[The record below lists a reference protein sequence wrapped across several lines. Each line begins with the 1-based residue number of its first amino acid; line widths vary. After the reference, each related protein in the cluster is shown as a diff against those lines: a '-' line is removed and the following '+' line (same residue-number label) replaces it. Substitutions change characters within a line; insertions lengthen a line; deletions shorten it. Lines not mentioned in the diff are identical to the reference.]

1 MAADLKA
8 KLNLDTSGFDDGIK
22 NAKSKTDEF
31 KRTAEDTSKSTDK
44 LSDSESKLAAKSAK
58 VAMSHEKSKKAIK
71 DFNSNVIGLTGN
83 IGSLMGAMNTGS
95 ITGMVTAL
103 MGLQSSVSGITGGI
117 SGLGAALKSTLLSPV
132 GLAVGAIG
140 GLAAMFVGSAK
151 ASEEFEVSI
160 RQLSALTGASGEDL
174 EDLKQKV
181 LDLSDA
187 TGKAAPEIADA
198 FKLIGSQSPQLLKD
212 SDALADVTKAAI
224 TLSKASGMDVV
235 DSGKAVT
242 TVMNQMGVSADNA
255 GHIIDAMAKAAQAGS
270 GDIDYITTALE
281 KSGSMAASAGVSF
294 DEITAAIEMMASKES
309 SADVAGSQ
317 LKSTLLK
324 LSVSKNDAFN
334 PEKAGG
340 LKEALDNIANSGM
353 NTADKIA
360 LVGESNVVTLNN
372 LIKSRNELGNMDK
385 QLKDSAGTAEDMAMK
400 QAGLSGAIAKVSN
413 TWNNFMIRLGESDVV
428 QDAIGMIIDMCNNI
442 SDWIKENDWL
452 VDAIGILFQ
461 ICVTLIKIAFTP
473 LKLIVELL
481 AEKFKFLKTCAQ
493 ILSNDGL
500 SPLEKTLAIV
510 QAGFRS
516 VINIFRSMIQYFR
529 NLAPIEFLGDMMDW
543 VAKKFESAVKYCK
556 GLWVKF
562 LNWLGVSSKKIDN
575 ASTYV
580 PPKKP
585 GKPKIA
591 KGNNPPYPDG
601 NGNGKGN
608 GNGNNHN
615 NRNTHNT
622 NKVKIEYE
630 KGSLQDLQN
639 QLSELQK
646 KQKMKVKFLDPAE
659 YQKQVKELEDKIKNK
674 EIELGIKPKIEKSTL
689 QELEDQLKKL
699 QDNQLTTKAIDAS
712 EYKKQL
718 KDLQDKIKHE
728 KIKIGVDLSVENTD
742 KKLQEAIKPKEKSSF
757 ETAISGIEAPDRSQ
771 EGQLNAIQQQMDA
784 NDQLLQKLKEIQEAY
799 KELGIDGAEGYAQ
812 VAEKIQDVNDKQ
824 NQLADDAKVL
834 KKAEK
839 NTKKLSTGFQRAG
852 DAVGQLGSAFGSLGS
867 GFKSPELNIAATI
880 AQGIASVVQGYGQAT
895 AEASSMGPWAWIA
908 FSVAAMA
915 QVAAMIGQ
923 IHSLTADTEG
933 YATGGIVS
941 GNTTVGDNVL
951 ARLNSGE
958 MILNT
963 RQQANLFRM
972 LDTPGSPVSNEI
984 TSNVSFKIKGSDL
997 IGVLNNYS
1005 KKRSRI

>member
-31 KRTAEDTSKSTDK
+31 KKTAEDTSKSTDK
-44 LSDSESKLAAKSAK
+44 LSDSESKLAKDSAK

-71 DFNSNVIGLTGN
+71 DFNSNIIGLTGN

-117 SGLGAALKSTLLSPV
+117 SGLGAALKATLLSPV
-132 GLAVGAIG
+132 GIAVGAIG

-181 LDLSDA
+181 LELSDE
-187 TGKAAPEIADA
+187 TGKSAPEIADA

-281 KSGSMAASAGVSF
+281 KSGSMAASVGVSF

-324 LSVSKNDAFN
+324 LSVSKKDAFN

-340 LKEALDNIANSGM
+340 LKEALDNIAKSGM

-372 LIKSRNELGNMDK
+372 LIKSRNELSNMDK
-385 QLKDSAGTAEDMAMK
+385 QLKDSAGTAEDMALK

-428 QDAIGMIIDMCNNI
+428 QEAIGMVIDMCNNI
-442 SDWIKENDWL
+442 STWIKENDWL

-461 ICVTLIKIAFTP
+461 ICVSLIKIAFIP
-473 LKLIVELL
+473 LRNLL
-481 AEKFKFLKTCAQ
+481 SYLGGMFTWVKTTIQ

-500 SPLEKTLAIV
+500 SPLEKILAIV
-510 QAGFRS
+510 QARIRVTINVWRS
-516 VINIFRSMIQYFR
+516 LIQYIK
-529 NLAPIEFLGDMMDW
+529 NIAPIEFLGDMMDW
-543 VAKKFESAVKYCK
+543 VSKKFESAVKYCK

-562 LNWLGVSSKKIDN
+562 LNWLGVSSKKIDK

-580 PPKKP
+580 PEKKP
-585 GKPKIA
+585 QKPKIA
-591 KGNNPPYPDG
+591 KGNNPPATDS
-601 NGNGKGN
+601 NNN
-608 GNGNNHN
+608 NNNNHN
-615 NRNTHNT
+615 TNKDKNK

-742 KKLQEAIKPKEKSSF
+742 TKLQEAIKPKEKSSF

-951 ARLNSGE
+951 ARLNANE
-958 MILNT
+958 MVLSTN
-963 RQQANLFRM
+963 QQANLFR
-972 LDTPGSPVSNEI
+972 LLNGELSSLGENGSTTPGS
-984 TSNVSFKIKGSDL
+984 VSFKIKGSDL
-997 IGVLNNYS
+997 VGVLNNYS
-1005 KKRSRI
+1005 KKMKRI

>member
-1 MAADLKA
+1 
-8 KLNLDTSGFDDGIK
+8 
-22 NAKSKTDEF
+22 
-31 KRTAEDTSKSTDK
+31 
-44 LSDSESKLAAKSAK
+44 
-58 VAMSHEKSKKAIK
+58 
-71 DFNSNVIGLTGN
+71 
-83 IGSLMGAMNTGS
+83 
-95 ITGMVTAL
+95 
-103 MGLQSSVSGITGGI
+103 
-117 SGLGAALKSTLLSPV
+117 
-132 GLAVGAIG
+132 
-140 GLAAMFVGSAK
+140 
-151 ASEEFEVSI
+151 
-160 RQLSALTGASGEDL
+160 
-174 EDLKQKV
+174 
-181 LDLSDA
+181 
-187 TGKAAPEIADA
+187 
-198 FKLIGSQSPQLLKD
+198 
-212 SDALADVTKAAI
+212 
-224 TLSKASGMDVV
+224 
-235 DSGKAVT
+235 
-242 TVMNQMGVSADNA
+242 
-255 GHIIDAMAKAAQAGS
+255 
-270 GDIDYITTALE
+270 
-281 KSGSMAASAGVSF
+281 
-294 DEITAAIEMMASKES
+294 
-309 SADVAGSQ
+309 
-317 LKSTLLK
+317 
-324 LSVSKNDAFN
+324 
-334 PEKAGG
+334 
-340 LKEALDNIANSGM
+340 
-353 NTADKIA
+353 
-360 LVGESNVVTLNN
+360 
-372 LIKSRNELGNMDK
+372 
-385 QLKDSAGTAEDMAMK
+385 
-400 QAGLSGAIAKVSN
+400 
-413 TWNNFMIRLGESDVV
+413 
-428 QDAIGMIIDMCNNI
+428 
-442 SDWIKENDWL
+442 
-452 VDAIGILFQ
+452 
-461 ICVTLIKIAFTP
+461 
-473 LKLIVELL
+473 
-481 AEKFKFLKTCAQ
+481 
-493 ILSNDGL
+493 
-500 SPLEKTLAIV
+500 
-510 QAGFRS
+510 
-516 VINIFRSMIQYFR
+516 
-529 NLAPIEFLGDMMDW
+529 MMDW

-562 LNWLGVSSKKIDN
+562 LNWLGVSSKKIDK

-580 PPKKP
+580 PEKKP
-585 GKPKIA
+585 QKPKIA
-591 KGNNPPYPDG
+591 KGNNPPDPDG
-601 NGNGKGN
+601 NNN
-608 GNGNNHN
+608 NNNNHN
-615 NRNTHNT
+615 TNKDKNK

-742 KKLQEAIKPKEKSSF
+742 TKLQEAIKPKEKSSF

-951 ARLNSGE
+951 ARLNANE
-958 MILNT
+958 MVLSTN
-963 RQQANLFRM
+963 QQANLFR
-972 LDTPGSPVSNEI
+972 LLNGELSSLGENGSTTPGS
-984 TSNVSFKIKGSDL
+984 VSFKIKGSDL
-997 IGVLNNYS
+997 VGVLNNYS
-1005 KKRSRI
+1005 RKMKRI

>member
-58 VAMSHEKSKKAIK
+58 VAMSHDKSKKAIK

-132 GLAVGAIG
+132 GIAVGAIG

-187 TGKAAPEIADA
+187 TGKSAPEIADT
-198 FKLIGSQSPQLLKD
+198 FKLIGSQAPQLLKD

-242 TVMNQMGVSADNA
+242 TVMNQMGVSADNT

-324 LSVSKNDAFN
+324 LSVSKNEAFN

-340 LKEALDNIANSGM
+340 LKEALDNIAKSGM

-360 LVGESNVVTLNN
+360 LVGESNVVTLNS
-372 LIKSRNELGNMDK
+372 LIQSRNALGDMDK
-385 QLKDSAGTAEDMAMK
+385 ELKDSAGTAEDMALK
-400 QAGLSGAIAKVSN
+400 QAGLSGAVSKVANS
-413 TWNNFMIRLGESDVV
+413 WNNFMIRLGETKAV
-428 QDAIGMIIDMCNNI
+428 QDAIGMVIDLCNRI
-442 SDWIKENDWL
+442 TEWIQNNDWL
-452 VDAIGILFQ
+452 LDALGELFQ
-461 ICVTLIKIAFTP
+461 YCVTIVQHALLPIKMII
-473 LKLIVELL
+473 KDIGEL
-481 AEKFKFLKTCAQ
+481 FKFGKTC
-493 ILSNDGL
+493 IEIFNNNGL
-500 SPLEKTLAIV
+500 SPLEKALAV
-510 QAGFRS
+510 TKGAFKA
-516 VINIFRSMIQYFR
+516 VINIIR
-529 NLAPIEFLGDMMDW
+529 NLFSYLKQSIPFDFMGNMLDW
-543 VAKKFESAVKYCK
+543 VSKKFESAVKYCK

-562 LNWLGVSSKKIDN
+562 LNWLGVSSKKIDRV
-575 ASTYV
+575 ATYT

-585 GKPKIA
+585 QKPKIA
-591 KGNNPPYPDG
+591 KGDNPPDPDG
-601 NGNGKGN
+601 NGN

-757 ETAISGIEAPDRSQ
+757 ETAISGIETPDRSN

-867 GFKSPELNIAATI
+867 GFKTPELNIAATI

-895 AEASSMGPWAWIA
+895 AEASSMGPWAWVA

-951 ARLNSGE
+951 ARLNANE
-958 MILNT
+958 MVLNT

-972 LDTPGSPVSNEI
+972 LDTPGSPVSNEMA
-984 TSNVSFKIKGSDL
+984 SNVSFKIKGSDL
-997 IGVLNNYS
+997 VGVLNNYS

>member
-31 KRTAEDTSKSTDK
+31 KKTAEDTSKSTDK

-58 VAMSHEKSKKAIK
+58 VAMSHDKSKKAIK

-132 GLAVGAIG
+132 GIAVGAIG

-181 LDLSDA
+181 LDLSDE

-281 KSGSMAASAGVSF
+281 KSGSMAASVGVSF
-294 DEITAAIEMMASKES
+294 DEITAAIEMMADKES

-324 LSVSKNDAFN
+324 LAVSKNDAFN
-334 PEKAGG
+334 PEKAGSF
-340 LKEALDNIANSGM
+340 KKALDNIANSGM
-353 NTADKIA
+353 TTAEKIA

-385 QLKDSAGTAEDMAMK
+385 ELKNSAGTAEDMALK
-400 QAGLSGAIAKVSN
+400 QMGLSGAVAKVANS
-413 TWNNFMIRLGESDVV
+413 WNNFMTRLGETKAV
-428 QDAIGMIIDMCNNI
+428 QDAIGMVIDLCNRI
-442 SDWIKENDWL
+442 TEWIQNNDWL
-452 VDAIGILFQ
+452 LDALGELFQ
-461 ICVTLIKIAFTP
+461 YCVTIVKRALLPIKMII
-473 LKLIVELL
+473 KDIGEL
-481 AEKFKFLKTCAQ
+481 FKFGKTCIA
-493 ILSNDGL
+493 IFNNNGL
-500 SPLEKTLAIV
+500 SPLEKALAITKG
-510 QAGFRS
+510 AFKA
-516 VINIFRSMIQYFR
+516 VINIIR
-529 NLAPIEFLGDMMDW
+529 NLFSYLKQSIPFEFMGNMLDW
-543 VAKKFESAVKYCK
+543 VSKKFESAVKYCK

-562 LNWLGVSSKKIDN
+562 LNWLGVSSKKIDRV
-575 ASTYV
+575 ATYTP
-580 PPKKP
+580 PPKP
-585 GKPKIA
+585 DKPK
-591 KGNNPPYPDG
+591 KDNNPPDPDPDPDG
-601 NGNGKGN
+601 NGN
-608 GNGNNHN
+608 GNGNNH
-615 NRNTHNT
+615 NTHNT

-742 KKLQEAIKPKEKSSF
+742 TKLQEAIKPKEKSSF
-757 ETAISGIEAPDRSQ
+757 ETAISGIEAPDRSR

-951 ARLNSGE
+951 TRLNSGE

-972 LDTPGSPVSNEI
+972 LDTPGSPVSNEM

-997 IGVLNNYS
+997 VGVLNNYS

>member
-31 KRTAEDTSKSTDK
+31 KKTAEDTSKSTDK

-58 VAMSHEKSKKAIK
+58 VAMSHDKSKKAIK

-132 GLAVGAIG
+132 GIAVGAIG

-187 TGKAAPEIADA
+187 TGKSAPEIADT
-198 FKLIGSQSPQLLKD
+198 FKLIGSQAPQLLKD

-281 KSGSMAASAGVSF
+281 KSGSMAASVGVSF
-294 DEITAAIEMMASKES
+294 DEITAAIEMMADKES

-324 LSVSKNDAFN
+324 LAVSKNDAFN
-334 PEKAGG
+334 PEKAGSF
-340 LKEALDNIANSGM
+340 KKALDNIANSGM
-353 NTADKIA
+353 TTAEKIA

-372 LIKSRNELGNMDK
+372 LIKSRNELGNMNK
-385 QLKDSAGTAEDMAMK
+385 ELKNSAGTAEDMALK
-400 QAGLSGAIAKVSN
+400 QMGLSGAVAKVANS
-413 TWNNFMIRLGESDVV
+413 WNNFMTRLGETKAV
-428 QDAIGMIIDMCNNI
+428 QDAIGMVIDLCNRI
-442 SDWIKENDWL
+442 TEWIQNNDWL
-452 VDAIGILFQ
+452 LDALGELFQ
-461 ICVTLIKIAFTP
+461 YCVTIVQHALLPIKMII
-473 LKLIVELL
+473 KDIGEL
-481 AEKFKFLKTCAQ
+481 FKFGKTC
-493 ILSNDGL
+493 IEIFNNNGL
-500 SPLEKTLAIV
+500 SPLEKALAITKG
-510 QAGFRS
+510 AFKA
-516 VINIFRSMIQYFR
+516 VINIIR
-529 NLAPIEFLGDMMDW
+529 NLFSYLKQSIPFDFMGNMLDW
-543 VAKKFESAVKYCK
+543 VSKKFESAVKYCK

-562 LNWLGVSSKKIDN
+562 LNWLGVSSKKIDK
-575 ASTYV
+575 AATYV
-580 PPKKP
+580 PPEKP
-585 GKPKIA
+585 DKPK
-591 KGNNPPYPDG
+591 KDNNPPDPDPDPDG
-601 NGNGKGN
+601 NGN
-608 GNGNNHN
+608 GNGNNH
-615 NRNTHNT
+615 NTHNT

-742 KKLQEAIKPKEKSSF
+742 TKLQEAIKPKEKSSF
-757 ETAISGIEAPDRSQ
+757 ETAISGIEAPDRSR

-951 ARLNSGE
+951 TRLNSGE

-972 LDTPGSPVSNEI
+972 LDTPGSPVSNEM

-997 IGVLNNYS
+997 VGVLNNYS

>member
-44 LSDSESKLAAKSAK
+44 LSESESKLATKSAK
-58 VAMSHEKSKKAIK
+58 VAMSHDKSKKAIK

-132 GLAVGAIG
+132 GIAVGAIG

-160 RQLSALTGASGEDL
+160 RQLSALTGATGEDL
-174 EDLKQKV
+174 EDLKEKV
-181 LDLSDA
+181 LELSDE
-187 TGKAAPEIADA
+187 TGKAAPEIADT
-198 FKLIGSQSPQLLKD
+198 FKLIGSQAPQLLKD

-270 GDIDYITTALE
+270 GDIDYITKALE
-281 KSGSMAASAGVSF
+281 KSGSMAASVGVSF
-294 DEITAAIEMMASKES
+294 DEITAAIEMMADKES

-324 LSVSKNDAFN
+324 LAVSKNDAFN

-340 LKEALDNIANSGM
+340 FKQALDNIANSGM
-353 NTADKIA
+353 TTAEKIA

-372 LIKSRNELGNMDK
+372 LIKSRNELGNMNK
-385 QLKDSAGTAEDMAMK
+385 ELKDSAGTAEDMALK
-400 QAGLSGAIAKVSN
+400 QMGLSGAVAKVANS
-413 TWNNFMIRLGESDVV
+413 WNNFMIRLGETKAV
-428 QDAIGMIIDMCNNI
+428 QDAIGMVIDLCNRI
-442 SDWIKENDWL
+442 TEWIQNNDWL
-452 VDAIGILFQ
+452 LDALGELFQ
-461 ICVTLIKIAFTP
+461 YCVTIVQHALLPIKMII
-473 LKLIVELL
+473 KDIGEL
-481 AEKFKFLKTCAQ
+481 FKFGKTCIA
-493 ILSNDGL
+493 IFNNDGL
-500 SPLEKTLAIV
+500 SPLEKALAV
-510 QAGFRS
+510 AQGAFKA
-516 VINIFRSMIQYFR
+516 VINIIR
-529 NLAPIEFLGDMMDW
+529 NLFSYLKQSIPFDFMGNMLDW
-543 VAKKFESAVKYCK
+543 VSKKFESAVKYCK
-556 GLWVKF
+556 GLWTKF
-562 LNWLGVSSKKIDN
+562 LNWLGVSTKKIDN
-575 ASTYV
+575 AATYV
-580 PPKKP
+580 PPAKP
-585 GKPKIA
+585 SKPKKD
-591 KGNNPPYPDG
+591 KGNNPPDPDG
-601 NGNGKGN
+601 N
-608 GNGNNHN
+608 NNN
-615 NRNTHNT
+615 NNNTHNTHNT

-646 KQKMKVKFLDPAE
+646 KQKMKVKFLDPVE

-757 ETAISGIEAPDRSQ
+757 ETAISGIEAPDRSN

-812 VAEKIQDVNDKQ
+812 VTEKIQDVNDKQ

-895 AEASSMGPWAWIA
+895 AEASSMGPWAWVA

-951 ARLNSGE
+951 ARLNANE
-958 MILNT
+958 MVLNT

-972 LDTPGSPVSNEI
+972 LDTPGSPVSNEMS
-984 TSNVSFKIKGSDL
+984 SNVSFKIKGSDL

>member
-31 KRTAEDTSKSTDK
+31 KKTAEETSKSTDK

-58 VAMSHEKSKKAIK
+58 VAMSHDKSKKAIK

-117 SGLGAALKSTLLSPV
+117 SGLGAALKATLLSPV

-281 KSGSMAASAGVSF
+281 KSGSMAASVGVSF

-591 KGNNPPYPDG
+591 KGDNPPDPDG
-601 NGNGKGN
+601 NGN

>member
-1 MAADLKA
+1 M
-8 KLNLDTSGFDDGIK
+8 
-22 NAKSKTDEF
+22 
-31 KRTAEDTSKSTDK
+31 
-44 LSDSESKLAAKSAK
+44 
-58 VAMSHEKSKKAIK
+58 
-71 DFNSNVIGLTGN
+71 
-83 IGSLMGAMNTGS
+83 
-95 ITGMVTAL
+95 
-103 MGLQSSVSGITGGI
+103 
-117 SGLGAALKSTLLSPV
+117 
-132 GLAVGAIG
+132 
-140 GLAAMFVGSAK
+140 
-151 ASEEFEVSI
+151 
-160 RQLSALTGASGEDL
+160 
-174 EDLKQKV
+174 
-181 LDLSDA
+181 
-187 TGKAAPEIADA
+187 
-198 FKLIGSQSPQLLKD
+198 
-212 SDALADVTKAAI
+212 
-224 TLSKASGMDVV
+224 
-235 DSGKAVT
+235 
-242 TVMNQMGVSADNA
+242 
-255 GHIIDAMAKAAQAGS
+255 
-270 GDIDYITTALE
+270 
-281 KSGSMAASAGVSF
+281 
-294 DEITAAIEMMASKES
+294 
-309 SADVAGSQ
+309 
-317 LKSTLLK
+317 
-324 LSVSKNDAFN
+324 
-334 PEKAGG
+334 
-340 LKEALDNIANSGM
+340 
-353 NTADKIA
+353 
-360 LVGESNVVTLNN
+360 
-372 LIKSRNELGNMDK
+372 GNM
-385 QLKDSAGTAEDMAMK
+385 L
-400 QAGLSGAIAKVSN
+400 
-413 TWNNFMIRLGESDVV
+413 
-428 QDAIGMIIDMCNNI
+428 
-442 SDWIKENDWL
+442 
-452 VDAIGILFQ
+452 
-461 ICVTLIKIAFTP
+461 
-473 LKLIVELL
+473 
-481 AEKFKFLKTCAQ
+481 
-493 ILSNDGL
+493 
-500 SPLEKTLAIV
+500 
-510 QAGFRS
+510 
-516 VINIFRSMIQYFR
+516 
-529 NLAPIEFLGDMMDW
+529 DW
-543 VAKKFESAVKYCK
+543 VSKKFESAVKYCK

-562 LNWLGVSSKKIDN
+562 LNWLGVSSKKIDRV
-575 ASTYV
+575 ATYTP
-580 PPKKP
+580 PPKP
-585 GKPKIA
+585 DKPKKD
-591 KGNNPPYPDG
+591 KGNNPPDPDG
-601 NGNGKGN
+601 NNN
-608 GNGNNHN
+608 NNNNNNHN
-615 NRNTHNT
+615 THNTHNT

-646 KQKMKVKFLDPAE
+646 KQKMKVKFLDPVE

-699 QDNQLTTKAIDAS
+699 QDNQLTTKVIDAS

-742 KKLQEAIKPKEKSSF
+742 TKLQEAIKPKEKSSF

-972 LDTPGSPVSNEI
+972 LDTPGSSVSNEMA
-984 TSNVSFKIKGSDL
+984 SNVSFKIKGSDL
-997 IGVLNNYS
+997 VGVLNNYS

>member
-31 KRTAEDTSKSTDK
+31 KKTAEDTSKSTDK

-71 DFNSNVIGLTGN
+71 DFNSNIIGLTGN

-117 SGLGAALKSTLLSPV
+117 SGLGAALKATLLSPV

-181 LDLSDA
+181 LELSDE

-281 KSGSMAASAGVSF
+281 KSGSMAASVGVSF
-294 DEITAAIEMMASKES
+294 DEITAAIEMMADKES

-324 LSVSKNDAFN
+324 LAVSKNDAFN
-334 PEKAGG
+334 PEKAGSF
-340 LKEALDNIANSGM
+340 KKALDNIANSGM
-353 NTADKIA
+353 TTAEKIA

-372 LIKSRNELGNMDK
+372 LIKSRNELGNMNK
-385 QLKDSAGTAEDMAMK
+385 ELKNSAGTAEDMALK
-400 QAGLSGAIAKVSN
+400 QMGLSGAVAKVANS
-413 TWNNFMIRLGESDVV
+413 WNNFMTRLGETKAV
-428 QDAIGMIIDMCNNI
+428 QDAIGMVIDLCNRI
-442 SDWIKENDWL
+442 TEWIQNNDWL
-452 VDAIGILFQ
+452 LDALGELFQ
-461 ICVTLIKIAFTP
+461 YCVTIVQHALLPIKMII
-473 LKLIVELL
+473 KDIGEL
-481 AEKFKFLKTCAQ
+481 FKFGKTC
-493 ILSNDGL
+493 IEIFNNNGL
-500 SPLEKTLAIV
+500 SPLEKALAITKG
-510 QAGFRS
+510 AFKA
-516 VINIFRSMIQYFR
+516 VINIIR
-529 NLAPIEFLGDMMDW
+529 NLFSYLKQSIPFDFMGNMLDW
-543 VAKKFESAVKYCK
+543 VSKKFESAVKYCK

-562 LNWLGVSSKKIDN
+562 LNWLGVSSKKIDRV
-575 ASTYV
+575 ATYTP
-580 PPKKP
+580 PPKP
-585 GKPKIA
+585 DKPK
-591 KGNNPPYPDG
+591 KDNNPPDPDPDPDSDG
-601 NGNGKGN
+601 NGNGN
-608 GNGNNHN
+608 GNGNN
-615 NRNTHNT
+615 HNT

-742 KKLQEAIKPKEKSSF
+742 TKLQEAIKPKEKSSF

-839 NTKKLSTGFQRAG
+839 NTKILSTGFQRAG

-997 IGVLNNYS
+997 VGVLNNYS

>member
-31 KRTAEDTSKSTDK
+31 KKTAEDTSKSTDK

-71 DFNSNVIGLTGN
+71 DFNSNIIGLTGN

-117 SGLGAALKSTLLSPV
+117 SGLGAALKATLLSPV

-181 LDLSDA
+181 LELSDE
-187 TGKAAPEIADA
+187 TGKSAPEIADA
-198 FKLIGSQSPQLLKD
+198 FKLIGSQSPQLLKN

-281 KSGSMAASAGVSF
+281 KSGSMAASVGVSF

-324 LSVSKNDAFN
+324 LAVSKNDAFN
-334 PEKAGG
+334 PEKAGSF
-340 LKEALDNIANSGM
+340 KKALDNIAKSGM
-353 NTADKIA
+353 TTAEKIA

-385 QLKDSAGTAEDMAMK
+385 QLKDSAGTAEDMALK
-400 QAGLSGAIAKVSN
+400 QMGLSGAVAKVANS
-413 TWNNFMIRLGESDVV
+413 WNNFMIRLGETKAV
-428 QDAIGMIIDMCNNI
+428 QDAIGMVIDLCNRI
-442 SDWIKENDWL
+442 TEWIQNNDWL
-452 VDAIGILFQ
+452 LDALGELFQ
-461 ICVTLIKIAFTP
+461 YCVTIVQHALLPIKMII
-473 LKLIVELL
+473 KDIGEL
-481 AEKFKFLKTCAQ
+481 FKFGKTC
-493 ILSNDGL
+493 IEIFNNNGL
-500 SPLEKTLAIV
+500 SPLEKALAITKG
-510 QAGFRS
+510 AFKA
-516 VINIFRSMIQYFR
+516 VINIIR
-529 NLAPIEFLGDMMDW
+529 NLFSYLKQSIPFDFMGNMLDW
-543 VAKKFESAVKYCK
+543 VSKKFESAVKYCK

-562 LNWLGVSSKKIDN
+562 LNWLGVSSKKIDRV
-575 ASTYV
+575 ATYTP
-580 PPKKP
+580 PPKP
-585 GKPKIA
+585 DKPKKD
-591 KGNNPPYPDG
+591 KGNNPPDPDG
-601 NGNGKGN
+601 NNN
-608 GNGNNHN
+608 NNNNHN
-615 NRNTHNT
+615 NNNTHNT

-674 EIELGIKPKIEKSTL
+674 EIELGIKPKIEKSTI

-951 ARLNSGE
+951 ARLNANE
-958 MILNT
+958 MVLSTN
-963 RQQANLFRM
+963 QQANLFR
-972 LDTPGSPVSNEI
+972 LLNGELSSLGENGSTTPGS
-984 TSNVSFKIKGSDL
+984 VSFKIKGSDL
-997 IGVLNNYS
+997 VGVLNNYS
-1005 KKRSRI
+1005 RKMKRI

>member
-58 VAMSHEKSKKAIK
+58 VAMSHDKSKKAIK

-95 ITGMVTAL
+95 ITGMVTVL

-187 TGKAAPEIADA
+187 TGKSAPEIADT
-198 FKLIGSQSPQLLKD
+198 FKLIGSQAPQLLKN

-281 KSGSMAASAGVSF
+281 KSGSMAASVGVSF
-294 DEITAAIEMMASKES
+294 DEITAAIEMMADKES

-324 LSVSKNDAFN
+324 LAVSKNDAFN
-334 PEKAGG
+334 PEKAGSF
-340 LKEALDNIANSGM
+340 KKALDNIANSGM
-353 NTADKIA
+353 TTAEKIA

-385 QLKDSAGTAEDMAMK
+385 ELKNSAGTAEDMALK
-400 QAGLSGAIAKVSN
+400 QMGLSGAVAKVANS
-413 TWNNFMIRLGESDVV
+413 WNNFMTRLGETKAV
-428 QDAIGMIIDMCNNI
+428 QDAIGMVIDLCNRI
-442 SDWIKENDWL
+442 TEWIQNNDWL
-452 VDAIGILFQ
+452 LDALGELFQ
-461 ICVTLIKIAFTP
+461 YCVTIVQHALLPIKMII
-473 LKLIVELL
+473 KDIGEL
-481 AEKFKFLKTCAQ
+481 FKFGKTCIQ
-493 ILSNDGL
+493 IFNNDGL
-500 SPLEKTLAIV
+500 SPLEKALAV
-510 QAGFRS
+510 AKGAFKA
-516 VINIFRSMIQYFR
+516 VINIIR
-529 NLAPIEFLGDMMDW
+529 NLFSYLKQSIPFDFMGNMLDW
-543 VAKKFESAVKYCK
+543 VSKKFESAVKYCK

-562 LNWLGVSSKKIDN
+562 LNWLGVSSKKIDK
-575 ASTYV
+575 AATYV
-580 PPKKP
+580 PPEKP
-585 GKPKIA
+585 DKPK
-591 KGNNPPYPDG
+591 KDNNPPDPDPDPDPDG
-601 NGNGKGN
+601 NGN
-608 GNGNNHN
+608 GNGNNH
-615 NRNTHNT
+615 NTHNT

-742 KKLQEAIKPKEKSSF
+742 TKLQEAIKPKEKSSF

-852 DAVGQLGSAFGSLGS
+852 DAVGQLGSAFGSLGN

-972 LDTPGSPVSNEI
+972 LDTPGSPVSNEMS
-984 TSNVSFKIKGSDL
+984 SNVSFKIKGSDL
-997 IGVLNNYS
+997 VGVLNNYS

>member
-8 KLNLDTSGFDDGIK
+8 KLNLDTSGFDDGIDK
-22 NAKSKTDEF
+22 AKSKTDEF
-31 KRTAEDTSKSTDK
+31 KKTAEDTSKSTDK
-44 LSDSESKLAAKSAK
+44 LSDSESKLAKDSAK
-58 VAMSHEKSKKAIK
+58 VAMSHEKSKKAVK
-71 DFNSNVIGLTGN
+71 DFNNNILGLTGN
-83 IGSLMGAMNTGS
+83 ISNLMGAMNTGS
-95 ITGMVTAL
+95 ITGMVAAL
-103 MGLQSSVSGITGGI
+103 QGLQSSVSGITGGI
-117 SGLGAALKSTLLSPV
+117 SGLGAALKATLLSPV
-132 GLAVGAIG
+132 GLAIGAVG

-160 RQLSALTGASGEDL
+160 RQLSALTGATGEDL

-181 LDLSDA
+181 LDLSDE
-187 TGKAAPEIADA
+187 TGKSAPQIADT
-198 FKLIGSQSPQLLKD
+198 FKLIGSQAPQLLKD

-255 GHIIDAMAKAAQAGS
+255 GHIIDAMAKAAQAGA
-270 GDIDYITTALE
+270 GDIDYVTKALE
-281 KSGSMAASAGVSF
+281 KSGSMAASVGVSF
-294 DEITAAIEMMASKES
+294 DEITSAIEMMAEKES

-317 LKSTLLK
+317 LKATLLK
-324 LSVSKNDAFN
+324 LSVSKKDAFN

-340 LKEALDNIANSGM
+340 LKEALDNIAKSGM
-353 NTADKIA
+353 TTAEKIA

-372 LIKSRNELGNMDK
+372 LIKSRNAMSDMNKE
-385 QLKDSAGTAEDMAMK
+385 LKDSAGTAEDMALK
-400 QAGLSGAIAKVSN
+400 QMGLSGAVAKVSN

-428 QDAIGMIIDMCNNI
+428 QDAIGMVIEMCNNI
-442 SDWIKENDWL
+442 STWIKENDWL

-461 ICVTLIKIAFTP
+461 VCVTLIKIAFIP
-473 LKLIVELL
+473 LKNILEFVGNMFIWV
-481 AEKFKFLKTCAQ
+481 KTVIQ

-500 SPLEKTLAIV
+500 SPLEKILAIV
-510 QAGFRS
+510 QARIRVTINVWRS
-516 VINIFRSMIQYFR
+516 LIQYIK
-529 NLAPIEFLGDMMDW
+529 NIAPIEFLGDMMDW
-543 VAKKFESAVKYCK
+543 VSKKFESAVKYCK

-562 LNWLGVSSKKIDN
+562 LNWLGVSSKKIDK

-580 PPKKP
+580 PEKKP
-585 GKPKIA
+585 GKPKKDKA
-591 KGNNPPYPDG
+591 DNPPVPGGNN
-601 NGNGKGN
+601 GN
-608 GNGNNHN
+608 GNGNG
-615 NRNTHNT
+615 
-622 NKVKIEYE
+622 NKNKNKNKTTVKVEAE

-689 QELEDQLKKL
+689 QELEEQLKKL

-757 ETAISGIEAPDRSQ
+757 ETAISGIEAPDRSN

-812 VAEKIQDVNDKQ
+812 VAQKIQEVNDNQ
-824 NQLADDAKVL
+824 TQLADGAKVL

-895 AEASSMGPWAWIA
+895 AEASSMGPWAWVA

-933 YATGGIVS
+933 YATGGIVT

-951 ARLNSGE
+951 ARLNANE
-958 MILNT
+958 MVLSTN
-963 RQQANLFRM
+963 QQANLFR
-972 LDTPGSPVSNEI
+972 LLNGELSSLGENGSTTPGS
-984 TSNVSFKIKGSDL
+984 VSFKIKGSDL
-997 IGVLNNYS
+997 VGVLSNYN

>member
-58 VAMSHEKSKKAIK
+58 VAMSHDKSKKAIK

-187 TGKAAPEIADA
+187 TGKSAPEIADT
-198 FKLIGSQSPQLLKD
+198 FKLIGSQAPQLLKD

-281 KSGSMAASAGVSF
+281 KSGSMAASVGVSF
-294 DEITAAIEMMASKES
+294 DEITAAIEMMADKES

-324 LSVSKNDAFN
+324 LAVSKNDAFN
-334 PEKAGG
+334 PEKAGSF
-340 LKEALDNIANSGM
+340 KKALDNIANSGM
-353 NTADKIA
+353 TTAEKIA

-385 QLKDSAGTAEDMAMK
+385 ELKNSAGTAEDMALK
-400 QAGLSGAIAKVSN
+400 QMGLSGAVAKVANS
-413 TWNNFMIRLGESDVV
+413 WNNFMTRLGETKAV
-428 QDAIGMIIDMCNNI
+428 QDAIGMVIDLCNRI
-442 SDWIKENDWL
+442 TEWIQNNDWL
-452 VDAIGILFQ
+452 LDALGELFQ
-461 ICVTLIKIAFTP
+461 YCVTIVQHALLPIKMII
-473 LKLIVELL
+473 KDIGEL
-481 AEKFKFLKTCAQ
+481 FKFGKTCIQ
-493 ILSNDGL
+493 IFNNDGL
-500 SPLEKTLAIV
+500 SPLEKALAV
-510 QAGFRS
+510 AKGAFKA
-516 VINIFRSMIQYFR
+516 VINIIR
-529 NLAPIEFLGDMMDW
+529 NLFSYLKQSIPFDFMGNMLDW
-543 VAKKFESAVKYCK
+543 VSKKFESAVKYCK

-562 LNWLGVSSKKIDN
+562 LNWLGVSSKKIDK
-575 ASTYV
+575 AATYV
-580 PPKKP
+580 PPEKP
-585 GKPKIA
+585 DKPK
-591 KGNNPPYPDG
+591 KDNNPPDPDPDG
-601 NGNGKGN
+601 NGNGN
-608 GNGNNHN
+608 GNGNNH
-615 NRNTHNT
+615 NTHNT

-742 KKLQEAIKPKEKSSF
+742 TKLQEAIKPKEKSSF

-972 LDTPGSPVSNEI
+972 LDTPGSPVSNEMS
-984 TSNVSFKIKGSDL
+984 SNVSFKIKGSDL
-997 IGVLNNYS
+997 VGVLNNYS

>member
-31 KRTAEDTSKSTDK
+31 KKTAEDTSKSTDK

-71 DFNSNVIGLTGN
+71 DFNSNIIGLTGN

-117 SGLGAALKSTLLSPV
+117 SGLGAALKATLLSPV

-181 LDLSDA
+181 LELSDE

-198 FKLIGSQSPQLLKD
+198 FKLIGSQSPQLLKN

-281 KSGSMAASAGVSF
+281 KSGSMAASVGVSF

-324 LSVSKNDAFN
+324 LSVSKKDAFN

-340 LKEALDNIANSGM
+340 LKEALDNIAKSGM

-372 LIKSRNELGNMDK
+372 LIKSRNELGNMNK
-385 QLKDSAGTAEDMAMK
+385 ELKNSAGTAEDMALK
-400 QAGLSGAIAKVSN
+400 QAGLSGAVAKVSN

-428 QDAIGMIIDMCNNI
+428 QEVIGMVIDMCNNI

-452 VDAIGILFQ
+452 IDVIGILFQ
-461 ICVTLIKIAFTP
+461 ICITLIKVAFTP
-473 LKLIVELL
+473 LKIIIEFL

-510 QAGFRS
+510 KAGFRA

-543 VAKKFESAVKYCK
+543 VSKKFESAVKYCK

-562 LNWLGVSSKKIDN
+562 LNWLGISSKKIDK
-575 ASTYV
+575 AATYV
-580 PPKKP
+580 PPAKP
-585 GKPKIA
+585 QKPK
-591 KGNNPPYPDG
+591 KDNNTPDPDPDPDSDG
-601 NGNGKGN
+601 NGNGN
-608 GNGNNHN
+608 GNGNN
-615 NRNTHNT
+615 HNT

-984 TSNVSFKIKGSDL
+984 TSNVSFKIKGQVKMV
-997 IGVLNNYS
+997 VL
-1005 KKRSRI
+1005 RLVV

>member
-58 VAMSHEKSKKAIK
+58 VAMSHDKSKKAIK

-187 TGKAAPEIADA
+187 TGKSAPEIADT
-198 FKLIGSQSPQLLKD
+198 FKLIGSQAPQLLKD

-281 KSGSMAASAGVSF
+281 KSGSMAASVGVSF
-294 DEITAAIEMMASKES
+294 DEITAAIEMMADKES

-324 LSVSKNDAFN
+324 LAVSKNDAFN
-334 PEKAGG
+334 PEKAGSF
-340 LKEALDNIANSGM
+340 KKALDNIANSGM
-353 NTADKIA
+353 TTAEKIA

-385 QLKDSAGTAEDMAMK
+385 ELKNSAGTAEDMALK
-400 QAGLSGAIAKVSN
+400 QMGLSGAVAKVANS
-413 TWNNFMIRLGESDVV
+413 WNNFMTRLGETKAV
-428 QDAIGMIIDMCNNI
+428 QDAIGMVIDLCNRI
-442 SDWIKENDWL
+442 TEWIQNNDWL
-452 VDAIGILFQ
+452 LDALGELFQ
-461 ICVTLIKIAFTP
+461 YCVTIVQHALLPIKMII
-473 LKLIVELL
+473 KDIGEL
-481 AEKFKFLKTCAQ
+481 FKFGKTCIQ
-493 ILSNDGL
+493 IFNNNGL
-500 SPLEKTLAIV
+500 SPLEKALAV
-510 QAGFRS
+510 AKGAFKA
-516 VINIFRSMIQYFR
+516 VINIIR
-529 NLAPIEFLGDMMDW
+529 NLFSYLKQSIPFDFMGNMLDW
-543 VAKKFESAVKYCK
+543 VSKKFESAVKYCK

-562 LNWLGVSSKKIDN
+562 LNWLGVSSKKIDK
-575 ASTYV
+575 AATYV
-580 PPKKP
+580 PPEKP
-585 GKPKIA
+585 EKPKED
-591 KGNNPPYPDG
+591 NNPPDPDPDPDG
-601 NGNGKGN
+601 NGNGN

-615 NRNTHNT
+615 K

-742 KKLQEAIKPKEKSSF
+742 TKLQEAIKPKEKSSF
-757 ETAISGIEAPDRSQ
+757 ETAISGIETPDRSR

-852 DAVGQLGSAFGSLGS
+852 DAVGQLGSAFGSLGN

-972 LDTPGSPVSNEI
+972 LDTPGSPVSNEM

-997 IGVLNNYS
+997 VGVLNNYS

>member
-31 KRTAEDTSKSTDK
+31 KKTAEDTSKSTDK
-44 LSDSESKLAAKSAK
+44 LSDSESKLAKDSAK

-71 DFNSNVIGLTGN
+71 DFNSNIIGLTGN

-117 SGLGAALKSTLLSPV
+117 SGLGAALKATLLSPV
-132 GLAVGAIG
+132 GIAVGAIG

-181 LDLSDA
+181 LELSDA
-187 TGKAAPEIADA
+187 TGKSAPEIADA
-198 FKLIGSQSPQLLKD
+198 FKLIGSQAPQLLKD

-281 KSGSMAASAGVSF
+281 KSGSMAASVGVSF

-324 LSVSKNDAFN
+324 LSVSKKDAFN

-340 LKEALDNIANSGM
+340 LKEALDNIAKSGM

-372 LIKSRNELGNMDK
+372 LIKSRNELSNMDK
-385 QLKDSAGTAEDMAMK
+385 QLKDSAGTAEDMALK

-428 QDAIGMIIDMCNNI
+428 QEAIGMVIDMCNNI
-442 SDWIKENDWL
+442 STWIKENDWL

-461 ICVTLIKIAFTP
+461 ICVSLIKIAFIP
-473 LKLIVELL
+473 LRNLL
-481 AEKFKFLKTCAQ
+481 SYLGGMFTWVKTTIQ

-500 SPLEKTLAIV
+500 SPLEKILAIV
-510 QAGFRS
+510 QARIRVTINVWRS
-516 VINIFRSMIQYFR
+516 LIQYIK
-529 NLAPIEFLGDMMDW
+529 NIAPIEFLGDMMDW
-543 VAKKFESAVKYCK
+543 VSKKFESAVKYCK

-562 LNWLGVSSKKIDN
+562 LNWLGVSSKKIDK

-591 KGNNPPYPDG
+591 KGDNPPDPDG
-601 NGNGKGN
+601 NGN

-972 LDTPGSPVSNEI
+972 LDTPGSPVSNEMS
-984 TSNVSFKIKGSDL
+984 SNVSFKIKGSDL
-997 IGVLNNYS
+997 VGVLNNYS

>member
-31 KRTAEDTSKSTDK
+31 KKTAEDTSKSTDK

-58 VAMSHEKSKKAIK
+58 VAMSHDKSKKAIK

-132 GLAVGAIG
+132 GIAIGAVG

-160 RQLSALTGASGEDL
+160 RQLSALTGATGEDL

-181 LDLSDA
+181 LDLSDE
-187 TGKAAPEIADA
+187 TGKSAPEIADA
-198 FKLIGSQSPQLLKD
+198 FKLIGSQAPQLLKD
-212 SDALADVTKAAI
+212 SNALADVTKAAI

-340 LKEALDNIANSGM
+340 LKEALDNIAKSGM

-372 LIKSRNELGNMDK
+372 LIKSRNELSNMDK
-385 QLKDSAGTAEDMAMK
+385 QLKDSSGTAEDMALK
-400 QAGLSGAIAKVSN
+400 QAGLSGAIDKVSN

-428 QDAIGMIIDMCNNI
+428 QEAIGMVIDMCNNI
-442 SDWIKENDWL
+442 STWIKENDWL

-461 ICVTLIKIAFTP
+461 ICVTLIKMSFIP

-481 AEKFKFLKTCAQ
+481 SEKFKFLKTCAQ

-529 NLAPIEFLGDMMDW
+529 NLAPVEFLGDMMDW

-562 LNWLGVSSKKIDN
+562 LNWLGVSSKKIDK
-575 ASTYV
+575 AATYV

-585 GKPKIA
+585 QKPKIA
-591 KGNNPPYPDG
+591 KGDNPPDPDG
-601 NGNGKGN
+601 NNN
-608 GNGNNHN
+608 NNNNNH
-615 NRNTHNT
+615 NTHNT

-712 EYKKQL
+712 KYKKQL

-742 KKLQEAIKPKEKSSF
+742 TKLQEAIKPKEKSSF

-812 VAEKIQDVNDKQ
+812 VAEKIQDVNDNQ

-951 ARLNSGE
+951 ARLNANE
-958 MILNT
+958 MVLNT

-972 LDTPGSPVSNEI
+972 LDTPGSPVSNEMS
-984 TSNVSFKIKGSDL
+984 SNVSFKIKGSDL

>member
-31 KRTAEDTSKSTDK
+31 KKTAEDTSKSTDK

-71 DFNSNVIGLTGN
+71 DFNSNIIGLTGN

-132 GLAVGAIG
+132 GIAVGAIG

-181 LDLSDA
+181 LDLSDE
-187 TGKAAPEIADA
+187 TGKSAPEIADA
-198 FKLIGSQSPQLLKD
+198 FKLIGSQSPQLLKN

-281 KSGSMAASAGVSF
+281 KSGSMAASVGVSF
-294 DEITAAIEMMASKES
+294 DEITAAIEMMADKES

-324 LSVSKNDAFN
+324 LAVSKNDAFN
-334 PEKAGG
+334 PEKAGSF
-340 LKEALDNIANSGM
+340 KKALDNIANSGM
-353 NTADKIA
+353 TTAEKIA

-385 QLKDSAGTAEDMAMK
+385 ELKNSAGTAEDMALK
-400 QAGLSGAIAKVSN
+400 QMGLSGAVAKVANS
-413 TWNNFMIRLGESDVV
+413 WNNFMTRLGETKAV
-428 QDAIGMIIDMCNNI
+428 QDAIGMVIDLCNRI
-442 SDWIKENDWL
+442 TEWIQNNDWL
-452 VDAIGILFQ
+452 LDALGELFQ
-461 ICVTLIKIAFTP
+461 YCVTIVQHALLPIKMII
-473 LKLIVELL
+473 KDIGEL
-481 AEKFKFLKTCAQ
+481 FKFGKTCIA
-493 ILSNDGL
+493 IFNNDGL
-500 SPLEKTLAIV
+500 SPLEKALAITKG
-510 QAGFRS
+510 AFKA
-516 VINIFRSMIQYFR
+516 VINIIR
-529 NLAPIEFLGDMMDW
+529 NLFSYLKQSIPFDFMGNMLDW
-543 VAKKFESAVKYCK
+543 VSKKFESAIKYCK

-562 LNWLGVSSKKIDN
+562 LNWLGVSSKKIDRV
-575 ASTYV
+575 ATYT
-580 PPKKP
+580 PPQKPDKPKKD
-585 GKPKIA
+585 
-591 KGNNPPYPDG
+591 KGNNPPDPDG
-601 NGNGKGN
+601 NNN
-608 GNGNNHN
+608 NNNNNH
-615 NRNTHNT
+615 NTHNT

-646 KQKMKVKFLDPAE
+646 KQKMKFKFLDPAE

-699 QDNQLTTKAIDAS
+699 QDNQLTTNAIDAS

-757 ETAISGIEAPDRSQ
+757 ETAISGIEAPDRSR

-799 KELGIDGAEGYAQ
+799 KELGIDGAEGYAH

-972 LDTPGSPVSNEI
+972 LDTPGSPVSNEMS
-984 TSNVSFKIKGSDL
+984 SNVSFKIKGSDL
-997 IGVLNNYS
+997 VGVLNNYS

>member
-31 KRTAEDTSKSTDK
+31 KKTAEDTSKSTDK
-44 LSDSESKLAAKSAK
+44 LSDSESKLAKDSAK

-71 DFNSNVIGLTGN
+71 DFNNNIIGLTGN

-117 SGLGAALKSTLLSPV
+117 SGLGAALKATLLSPV
-132 GLAVGAIG
+132 GIAVGAIG

-187 TGKAAPEIADA
+187 TGKSAPEIADT
-198 FKLIGSQSPQLLKD
+198 FKLIGSQAPQLLKD

-281 KSGSMAASAGVSF
+281 KSGSMAASVGVSF

-324 LSVSKNDAFN
+324 LSVSKKDAFN

-340 LKEALDNIANSGM
+340 LKEALDNIAKSGM

-372 LIKSRNELGNMDK
+372 LIKSRNELSNMDK
-385 QLKDSAGTAEDMAMK
+385 QLKDSAGTAEDMALK
-400 QAGLSGAIAKVSN
+400 QAGLSGAVAKVSN

-428 QDAIGMIIDMCNNI
+428 QEAIGMVIDMCNNI
-442 SDWIKENDWL
+442 STWIKENDWL

-461 ICVTLIKIAFTP
+461 ICVSLIKIAFIP
-473 LKLIVELL
+473 LRNILSYLGGMFTWV
-481 AEKFKFLKTCAQ
+481 KTTIQ

-500 SPLEKTLAIV
+500 SPLEKILAIV
-510 QAGFRS
+510 QARIRVTINVWRS
-516 VINIFRSMIQYFR
+516 LIQYIK
-529 NLAPIEFLGDMMDW
+529 NIAPIEFLGDMMDW
-543 VAKKFESAVKYCK
+543 VSKKFESAVKYCK

-562 LNWLGVSSKKIDN
+562 LNWLGVSSKKIDK

-580 PPKKP
+580 PEKKP
-585 GKPKIA
+585 QKPKIA
-591 KGNNPPYPDG
+591 KGNNPPAPDG
-601 NGNGKGN
+601 NNN
-608 GNGNNHN
+608 NNNNHN
-615 NRNTHNT
+615 TNKDKNK

-742 KKLQEAIKPKEKSSF
+742 TKLQEAIKPKEKSSF

-984 TSNVSFKIKGSDL
+984 SPNVSFKIKGSDL
-997 IGVLNNYS
+997 VGVLNNYS

>member
-31 KRTAEDTSKSTDK
+31 KKTAEDTSKSTDK
-44 LSDSESKLAAKSAK
+44 LSDSESKLAKDSAK

-71 DFNSNVIGLTGN
+71 DFNSNIIGLTGN

-132 GLAVGAIG
+132 GIAVGAIG

-181 LDLSDA
+181 LELSDE

-281 KSGSMAASAGVSF
+281 KSGSMAASVGVSF
-294 DEITAAIEMMASKES
+294 DEITAAIEMMADKES

-324 LSVSKNDAFN
+324 LAVSKNDAFN
-334 PEKAGG
+334 PEKAGSF
-340 LKEALDNIANSGM
+340 KKALDNIANSGM
-353 NTADKIA
+353 TTAEKIA

-385 QLKDSAGTAEDMAMK
+385 ELKNSAGTAEDMALK
-400 QAGLSGAIAKVSN
+400 QMGLSGAVAKVANS
-413 TWNNFMIRLGESDVV
+413 WNNFMTRLGETKAV
-428 QDAIGMIIDMCNNI
+428 QDAIGMVIDLCNRI
-442 SDWIKENDWL
+442 TEWIQNNDWL
-452 VDAIGILFQ
+452 LDALGELFQ
-461 ICVTLIKIAFTP
+461 YCVTIVQHALLPIKMII
-473 LKLIVELL
+473 KDIGEL
-481 AEKFKFLKTCAQ
+481 FKFGKTC
-493 ILSNDGL
+493 IEIFNNNGL
-500 SPLEKTLAIV
+500 SPLEKALAITKG
-510 QAGFRS
+510 AFKA
-516 VINIFRSMIQYFR
+516 VINIIR
-529 NLAPIEFLGDMMDW
+529 NLFSYLKQSIPFDFMGNMLDW
-543 VAKKFESAVKYCK
+543 VSKKFESAVKYCK

-562 LNWLGVSSKKIDN
+562 LNWLGVSSKKIDK
-575 ASTYV
+575 AATYV
-580 PPKKP
+580 PPQKP
-585 GKPKIA
+585 DKPK
-591 KGNNPPYPDG
+591 KDNNTPDPDPDSD
-601 NGNGKGN
+601 GN
-608 GNGNNHN
+608 GNGNNN
-615 NRNTHNT
+615 HNT
-622 NKVKIEYE
+622 NKNKVKIEYE

-757 ETAISGIEAPDRSQ
+757 ETAISVIEAPDRSQ

-951 ARLNSGE
+951 TRLNSGE

-972 LDTPGSPVSNEI
+972 LDTPGSPVSNEMS
-984 TSNVSFKIKGSDL
+984 SNVSFKIKGSDL
-997 IGVLNNYS
+997 VGVLNNYS

>member
-22 NAKSKTDEF
+22 NTKSKTDEF
-31 KRTAEDTSKSTDK
+31 KRTAEETSKSTDK

-58 VAMSHEKSKKAIK
+58 VAISHEKSKKAIK

-132 GLAVGAIG
+132 GIAVGAIG

-187 TGKAAPEIADA
+187 TGKSAPEIADA

-281 KSGSMAASAGVSF
+281 KSGSMAASVGVSF

-400 QAGLSGAIAKVSN
+400 QAGLSGAVAKVSN

-452 VDAIGILFQ
+452 IDVIGILFQ
-461 ICVTLIKIAFTP
+461 ICITLIKMAFTP
-473 LKLIVELL
+473 LKLIVEFL

-510 QAGFRS
+510 KAAFRG

-562 LNWLGVSSKKIDN
+562 LNWLGVSSKKIDK

-580 PPKKP
+580 PEKKP
-585 GKPKIA
+585 QKPKIA
-591 KGNNPPYPDG
+591 KGNNPPDPDG
-601 NGNGKGN
+601 NNN
-608 GNGNNHN
+608 NNNNHN
-615 NRNTHNT
+615 TNKDKNK

-646 KQKMKVKFLDPAE
+646 KQKMKVKFLDPVE

-742 KKLQEAIKPKEKSSF
+742 TKLQEAIKPKEKSSF

-852 DAVGQLGSAFGSLGS
+852 DAVGQLGSAFGSLGN

-951 ARLNSGE
+951 ARLNANE
-958 MILNT
+958 MVLSTN
-963 RQQANLFRM
+963 QQANLFR
-972 LDTPGSPVSNEI
+972 LLNGELSSLGENGNTTPGS
-984 TSNVSFKIKGSDL
+984 VSFKIKGSDL
-997 IGVLNNYS
+997 VGVLNNYS
-1005 KKRSRI
+1005 KKMKRI

>member
-31 KRTAEDTSKSTDK
+31 KKTAEETSKSTDK
-44 LSDSESKLAAKSAK
+44 LSDSESKLATKSAK

-71 DFNSNVIGLTGN
+71 DFNSNIIGLTGN

-117 SGLGAALKSTLLSPV
+117 SGLGAALKATLLSPV
-132 GLAVGAIG
+132 GIAVGAIG

-160 RQLSALTGASGEDL
+160 RQLSALTGATGEDL

-181 LDLSDA
+181 LELSDE
-187 TGKAAPEIADA
+187 TGKSAPEIADA
-198 FKLIGSQSPQLLKD
+198 FKLIGSQAPQLLKD

-224 TLSKASGMDVV
+224 TLSKASGMNVV

-281 KSGSMAASAGVSF
+281 KSGSMAASVGVSF

-324 LSVSKNDAFN
+324 LSVSKKDAFN

-340 LKEALDNIANSGM
+340 LKEALDNIAKSGM

-372 LIKSRNELGNMDK
+372 LIKSRNELSNMDK
-385 QLKDSAGTAEDMAMK
+385 QLKDSAGTAEDMALK

-428 QDAIGMIIDMCNNI
+428 QEAIGMVIDMCNNI
-442 SDWIKENDWL
+442 STWIKENDWL

-461 ICVTLIKIAFTP
+461 ICVSLIKIAFIP
-473 LKLIVELL
+473 LRNLL
-481 AEKFKFLKTCAQ
+481 SYLGGMFTWVKTTIQ

-500 SPLEKTLAIV
+500 SPLEKILAIV
-510 QAGFRS
+510 QARIRVTINVWRS
-516 VINIFRSMIQYFR
+516 LIQYIK
-529 NLAPIEFLGDMMDW
+529 NIAPIEFLGDMMDW

-562 LNWLGVSSKKIDN
+562 LNWLGVSSKKIDK

-580 PPKKP
+580 PEKKP
-585 GKPKIA
+585 QKPKIA
-591 KGNNPPYPDG
+591 KGNNPPDPDG
-601 NGNGKGN
+601 NNN
-608 GNGNNHN
+608 NNNNHN
-615 NRNTHNT
+615 TNKDKNK

-674 EIELGIKPKIEKSTL
+674 EIELGIKPKIEKSTI

-997 IGVLNNYS
+997 VGVLNNYS

>member
-31 KRTAEDTSKSTDK
+31 KKTAEDTSKSTDK
-44 LSDSESKLAAKSAK
+44 LSDSESKLAKDSAK

-71 DFNSNVIGLTGN
+71 DFNSNIIGLTGN

-132 GLAVGAIG
+132 GLAIGAVG

-187 TGKAAPEIADA
+187 TGKSAPEIADT
-198 FKLIGSQSPQLLKD
+198 FKLIGSQAPQLLKD

-281 KSGSMAASAGVSF
+281 KSGSMAASVGVSF
-294 DEITAAIEMMASKES
+294 DEITAAIEMMADKES

-324 LSVSKNDAFN
+324 LAVSKNDAFN
-334 PEKAGG
+334 PEKAGSF
-340 LKEALDNIANSGM
+340 KKALDNIANSGM
-353 NTADKIA
+353 TTAEKIA

-385 QLKDSAGTAEDMAMK
+385 ELKNSAGTAEDMALK
-400 QAGLSGAIAKVSN
+400 QMGLSGAVAKVANS
-413 TWNNFMIRLGESDVV
+413 WNNFMTRLGETKAV
-428 QDAIGMIIDMCNNI
+428 QDAIGMVIDLCNRI
-442 SDWIKENDWL
+442 TEWIQNNDWL
-452 VDAIGILFQ
+452 LDALGELFQ
-461 ICVTLIKIAFTP
+461 YCVTIVQHALLPIKMII
-473 LKLIVELL
+473 KDIGEL
-481 AEKFKFLKTCAQ
+481 FKFGKTC
-493 ILSNDGL
+493 IEIFNNNGL
-500 SPLEKTLAIV
+500 SPLEKALAITKG
-510 QAGFRS
+510 AFKA
-516 VINIFRSMIQYFR
+516 VINIIR
-529 NLAPIEFLGDMMDW
+529 NLFSYLKQSIPFDFMGNMLDW
-543 VAKKFESAVKYCK
+543 VSKKFESAVKYCK

-562 LNWLGVSSKKIDN
+562 LNWLGVSSKKIDRV
-575 ASTYV
+575 ATYTP
-580 PPKKP
+580 PPKP
-585 GKPKIA
+585 DKPK
-591 KGNNPPYPDG
+591 KDNNPPDPDPDPDG
-601 NGNGKGN
+601 NGN
-608 GNGNNHN
+608 GNGNNH
-615 NRNTHNT
+615 NTHNT

-742 KKLQEAIKPKEKSSF
+742 TKLQEAIKPKEKSSF
-757 ETAISGIEAPDRSQ
+757 ETAISGIEAPDRSR

-972 LDTPGSPVSNEI
+972 LDTPGSPVSNEM

-997 IGVLNNYS
+997 VGVLNNYS

>member
-44 LSDSESKLAAKSAK
+44 LSESESKLATKSAK
-58 VAMSHEKSKKAIK
+58 VAMSHDKSKKAIK

-132 GLAVGAIG
+132 GIAVGAIG

-187 TGKAAPEIADA
+187 TGKSAPEIADT
-198 FKLIGSQSPQLLKD
+198 FKLIGSQAPQLLKD

-281 KSGSMAASAGVSF
+281 KSGSMAASVGVSF

-324 LSVSKNDAFN
+324 LSVSKKDAFN

-340 LKEALDNIANSGM
+340 LKEALDNIAKSGM

-372 LIKSRNELGNMDK
+372 LIKSRNELSNMDK
-385 QLKDSAGTAEDMAMK
+385 QLKDSAGTAEDMALK
-400 QAGLSGAIAKVSN
+400 QAGLSGAVAKVSN

-428 QDAIGMIIDMCNNI
+428 QDAIGMVIEMCNNI
-442 SDWIKENDWL
+442 SDWIKHNDWL
-452 VDAIGILFQ
+452 IDVIGILFQ
-461 ICVTLIKIAFTP
+461 VCITLIKMAFTP
-473 LKLIVELL
+473 LKLIVEFL

-493 ILSNDGL
+493 ILSKDGL
-500 SPLEKTLAIV
+500 SPLEKVLAIV
-510 QAGFRS
+510 QAGFRG

-562 LNWLGVSSKKIDN
+562 LNWLGVSSKKIDK

-585 GKPKIA
+585 AKPKKA
-591 KGNNPPYPDG
+591 KGDNPPDPDG
-601 NGNGKGN
+601 NNN
-608 GNGNNHN
+608 NNNNHN
-615 NRNTHNT
+615 NHNT
-622 NKVKIEYE
+622 NKDKNKVKIEYE

-646 KQKMKVKFLDPAE
+646 KQKMKVKFLDPVE

-757 ETAISGIEAPDRSQ
+757 ETAISGIEAPDRSR

-951 ARLNSGE
+951 ARLNANE
-958 MILNT
+958 MVLSTN
-963 RQQANLFRM
+963 QQANLFR
-972 LDTPGSPVSNEI
+972 LLNGELSSLGENGSTTPGS
-984 TSNVSFKIKGSDL
+984 VSFKIKGSDL
-997 IGVLNNYS
+997 VGVLNNYS

>member
-44 LSDSESKLAAKSAK
+44 LSESESKLATKSAK
-58 VAMSHEKSKKAIK
+58 VAMSHDKSKKAIK

-132 GLAVGAIG
+132 GIAVGAIG

-187 TGKAAPEIADA
+187 TGKSAPEIADT
-198 FKLIGSQSPQLLKD
+198 FKLIGSQAPQLLKD

-281 KSGSMAASAGVSF
+281 KSGSMAASVGVSF

-324 LSVSKNDAFN
+324 LSVSKKDAFN

-340 LKEALDNIANSGM
+340 LKEALDNIAKSGM

-385 QLKDSAGTAEDMAMK
+385 QLKDSAGTAEDMALK
-400 QAGLSGAIAKVSN
+400 QAGLSGAVKKVANS
-413 TWNNFMIRLGESDVV
+413 WNNFMIRLGESAAV
-428 QDAIGMIIDMCNNI
+428 QEAIGMIIELCNRI
-442 SDWIKENDWL
+442 TEWIQNNDWL
-452 VDAIGILFQ
+452 LDALGELFQ
-461 ICVTLIKIAFTP
+461 YCVTIVQHALLPIKMII
-473 LKLIVELL
+473 KDIGEL
-481 AEKFKFLKTCAQ
+481 FKFGKTC
-493 ILSNDGL
+493 IEIFNNNGL
-500 SPLEKTLAIV
+500 SPLEKALGVAKG
-510 QAGFRS
+510 AFKA
-516 VINIFRSMIQYFR
+516 VINIIR
-529 NLAPIEFLGDMMDW
+529 NLFSYLKQSIPFDFMGNMLDW
-543 VAKKFESAVKYCK
+543 VSKKFESAVKYCK

-562 LNWLGVSSKKIDN
+562 LNWLGISSKKIDKV
-575 ASTYV
+575 STYV

-585 GKPKIA
+585 AKPKKA
-591 KGNNPPYPDG
+591 KGDNPPDPDG
-601 NGNGKGN
+601 NNN
-608 GNGNNHN
+608 NNNNNNNH
-615 NRNTHNT
+615 NTHNT

-742 KKLQEAIKPKEKSSF
+742 AKLQEAIKHKEKSSF

-812 VAEKIQDVNDKQ
+812 VAEKIQNVNDKQ

-951 ARLNSGE
+951 ARLNANE
-958 MILNT
+958 MVLNT

-972 LDTPGSPVSNEI
+972 LNTPGSSVSNEMA
-984 TSNVSFKIKGSDL
+984 SNVLFKIKGSDL
-997 IGVLNNYS
+997 VGVLSNYS

>member
-31 KRTAEDTSKSTDK
+31 KKTAEDTSKSTDK

-117 SGLGAALKSTLLSPV
+117 SGLGAALKATLLSPV

-181 LDLSDA
+181 LELSDE
-187 TGKAAPEIADA
+187 TGKSAPEIADA
-198 FKLIGSQSPQLLKD
+198 FKLIGSQSPQLLKN

-281 KSGSMAASAGVSF
+281 KSGSMAASVGVSF

-372 LIKSRNELGNMDK
+372 LIQSRNELGNMDK

-400 QAGLSGAIAKVSN
+400 QAGLSGAVAKVSN

-452 VDAIGILFQ
+452 IDVIGILFQ
-461 ICVTLIKIAFTP
+461 ICITLIKMAFTP
-473 LKLIVELL
+473 LKLIVEFL

-510 QAGFRS
+510 KAAFRG

-543 VAKKFESAVKYCK
+543 VSKKFESAVKYCK

-562 LNWLGVSSKKIDN
+562 LNWLGVSSKKIDK

-580 PPKKP
+580 PPAKP
-585 GKPKIA
+585 QKPKED
-591 KGNNPPYPDG
+591 NNPPDPDPDPDG
-601 NGNGKGN
+601 NNN
-608 GNGNNHN
+608 NNNNNNHN
-615 NRNTHNT
+615 TNK

-646 KQKMKVKFLDPAE
+646 KQKMKVKFLDPVE

-908 FSVAAMA
+908 FSIAAMA

-951 ARLNSGE
+951 ARLNANE
-958 MILNT
+958 MVLNT

-972 LDTPGSPVSNEI
+972 LDTPGSPVSNEM

>member
-31 KRTAEDTSKSTDK
+31 KKTAEDTSKSTDK

-71 DFNSNVIGLTGN
+71 DFNSNIIGLTGN

-117 SGLGAALKSTLLSPV
+117 SGLGAALKATLLSPV

-181 LDLSDA
+181 LELSDE
-187 TGKAAPEIADA
+187 TGKSAPEIADA
-198 FKLIGSQSPQLLKD
+198 FKLIGSQAPQLLKD

-224 TLSKASGMDVV
+224 TLSKASGMNVV

-281 KSGSMAASAGVSF
+281 KSGSMAASVGVSF
-294 DEITAAIEMMASKES
+294 DEITAAIEMMADKES

-340 LKEALDNIANSGM
+340 LKEALDNIAKSGM

-400 QAGLSGAIAKVSN
+400 QAGLSGAVAKVSN

-428 QDAIGMIIDMCNNI
+428 QEAIGMVIDMCNNI
-442 SDWIKENDWL
+442 STWIKENDWL

-461 ICVTLIKIAFTP
+461 ICVSLIKIAFIP
-473 LKLIVELL
+473 LRNLL
-481 AEKFKFLKTCAQ
+481 SYLGGMFTWVKTTIQ
-493 ILSNDGL
+493 IRVTIN
-500 SPLEKTLAIV
+500 V
-510 QAGFRS
+510 WRS
-516 VINIFRSMIQYFR
+516 RIQYIK
-529 NLAPIEFLGDMMDW
+529 NIAPIEFLGDMMDW

-562 LNWLGVSSKKIDN
+562 LNWLGVSSKKIDK

-580 PPKKP
+580 PEKKP
-585 GKPKIA
+585 QKPKIA
-591 KGNNPPYPDG
+591 KGNNPPDPDG
-601 NGNGKGN
+601 NNN
-608 GNGNNHN
+608 NNNNHN
-615 NRNTHNT
+615 TNKDKNK

-674 EIELGIKPKIEKSTL
+674 EIELGIKPKIEKSTI
-689 QELEDQLKKL
+689 QELEGQLKKL

-742 KKLQEAIKPKEKSSF
+742 TKLQEAIKPKEKSSF

-997 IGVLNNYS
+997 VGVLNNYS
-1005 KKRSRI
+1005 RKRSRI

>member
-58 VAMSHEKSKKAIK
+58 VAMSHDKSKKAIK

-187 TGKAAPEIADA
+187 TGKSAPEIADT
-198 FKLIGSQSPQLLKD
+198 FKLIGSQAPQLLKN

-281 KSGSMAASAGVSF
+281 KSGSMAASVGVSF
-294 DEITAAIEMMASKES
+294 DEITAAIEMMADKES

-324 LSVSKNDAFN
+324 LAVSKNDAFN
-334 PEKAGG
+334 PEKAGSF
-340 LKEALDNIANSGM
+340 KKALDNIANSGM
-353 NTADKIA
+353 TTAEKIA

-385 QLKDSAGTAEDMAMK
+385 ELKNSAGTAEDMALK
-400 QAGLSGAIAKVSN
+400 QMGLSGAVAKVANS
-413 TWNNFMIRLGESDVV
+413 WNNFMTRLGETKAV
-428 QDAIGMIIDMCNNI
+428 QDAIGMVIDLCNRI
-442 SDWIKENDWL
+442 TEWIQNNDWL
-452 VDAIGILFQ
+452 LDALGELFQ
-461 ICVTLIKIAFTP
+461 YCVTIVQHALLPIKMII
-473 LKLIVELL
+473 KDIGEL
-481 AEKFKFLKTCAQ
+481 FKFGKTCIQ
-493 ILSNDGL
+493 IFNNDGL
-500 SPLEKTLAIV
+500 SPLEKALAV
-510 QAGFRS
+510 AKGAFKA
-516 VINIFRSMIQYFR
+516 VINIIR
-529 NLAPIEFLGDMMDW
+529 NLFSYLKQSIPFDFMGNMLDW
-543 VAKKFESAVKYCK
+543 VSKKFESAVKYCK

-562 LNWLGVSSKKIDN
+562 LNWLGVSSKKIDK
-575 ASTYV
+575 AATYV
-580 PPKKP
+580 PPEKP
-585 GKPKIA
+585 DKPK
-591 KGNNPPYPDG
+591 KDNNPPDPDPDPDPDG
-601 NGNGKGN
+601 NGN
-608 GNGNNHN
+608 GNGNNH
-615 NRNTHNT
+615 NTHNT

-742 KKLQEAIKPKEKSSF
+742 TKLQEAIKPKEKSSF

-852 DAVGQLGSAFGSLGS
+852 DAVGQLGSAFGSLGN

-972 LDTPGSPVSNEI
+972 LDTPGSPVSNEMS
-984 TSNVSFKIKGSDL
+984 SNVSFKIKGSDL
-997 IGVLNNYS
+997 VGVLNNYS

>member
-44 LSDSESKLAAKSAK
+44 LSDSESKLATKSAK
-58 VAMSHEKSKKAIK
+58 VAMSHDKSKKAIK

-132 GLAVGAIG
+132 GIAVGAIG

-187 TGKAAPEIADA
+187 TGKSAPEIADT
-198 FKLIGSQSPQLLKD
+198 FKLIGSQAPQLLKD

-281 KSGSMAASAGVSF
+281 KSGSMAASVGVSF
-294 DEITAAIEMMASKES
+294 DEITAAIEMMANKES

-324 LSVSKNDAFN
+324 LSVSKKDAFN

-340 LKEALDNIANSGM
+340 LKEALDNIAKSGM

-385 QLKDSAGTAEDMAMK
+385 QLKDSAGTAEDMALK
-400 QAGLSGAIAKVSN
+400 QAGLSGAVKKVANS
-413 TWNNFMIRLGESDVV
+413 WNNFMIRLGESAAV
-428 QDAIGMIIDMCNNI
+428 QEAIGMVIELCNRI
-442 SDWIKENDWL
+442 TEWIQNNDWL
-452 VDAIGILFQ
+452 LDALGELFQ
-461 ICVTLIKIAFTP
+461 YCVTIVQHALLPIKMII
-473 LKLIVELL
+473 KDIGEL
-481 AEKFKFLKTCAQ
+481 FKFGKTC
-493 ILSNDGL
+493 IEIFNNNGL
-500 SPLEKTLAIV
+500 SPLEKALAV
-510 QAGFRS
+510 AKSAFKA
-516 VINIFRSMIQYFR
+516 VINIIR
-529 NLAPIEFLGDMMDW
+529 NLFSYLKQSIPFDFMGNMLDW
-543 VAKKFESAVKYCK
+543 VSKKFESAVKYCK

-562 LNWLGVSSKKIDN
+562 LNWLGISSKKIDK
-575 ASTYV
+575 AATYT
-580 PPKKP
+580 PPPKP
-585 GKPKIA
+585 GKPKKDKA
-591 KGNNPPYPDG
+591 DNPPDPDG
-601 NGNGKGN
+601 NNN
-608 GNGNNHN
+608 NNNH
-615 NRNTHNT
+615 NTHNT

-742 KKLQEAIKPKEKSSF
+742 AKLQEAIKPKEKSSF
-757 ETAISGIEAPDRSQ
+757 ETAISGIEAPDRSR

-839 NTKKLSTGFQRAG
+839 NTKILSTGFQRAG

-951 ARLNSGE
+951 TRLNSGE

-972 LDTPGSPVSNEI
+972 LDTPGSSVSNEMA
-984 TSNVSFKIKGSDL
+984 SNVSFKIKGSDL
-997 IGVLNNYS
+997 VGVLSNYN

>member
-31 KRTAEDTSKSTDK
+31 KKTAEDTSKSTDK
-44 LSDSESKLAAKSAK
+44 LSDSESKLAKDSAK

-132 GLAVGAIG
+132 GIAVGAIG

-181 LDLSDA
+181 LDLSDE
-187 TGKAAPEIADA
+187 TGKSASEIADA

-281 KSGSMAASAGVSF
+281 KSGSMAASVGVSF

-324 LSVSKNDAFN
+324 LSVSKKDAFN

-340 LKEALDNIANSGM
+340 LKEALDNIAKSGM

-372 LIKSRNELGNMDK
+372 LIKSRNELSNMDK
-385 QLKDSAGTAEDMAMK
+385 QLKDSAGTAEDMALK

-428 QDAIGMIIDMCNNI
+428 QEAIGMVIDMCNNI
-442 SDWIKENDWL
+442 STWIKENDWL

-461 ICVTLIKIAFTP
+461 ICVSLIKIAFIP
-473 LKLIVELL
+473 LRNLL
-481 AEKFKFLKTCAQ
+481 SYLGGMFTWVKTTIQ

-500 SPLEKTLAIV
+500 SPLEKILAIV
-510 QAGFRS
+510 QARIRVTINVWRS
-516 VINIFRSMIQYFR
+516 LIQYIK
-529 NLAPIEFLGDMMDW
+529 NIAPIEFLGDMMDW

-562 LNWLGVSSKKIDN
+562 LNWLGVSSKKIDK

-580 PPKKP
+580 PEKKP
-585 GKPKIA
+585 QKPKIA
-591 KGNNPPYPDG
+591 KGNNPPAPDG
-601 NGNGKGN
+601 NNN
-608 GNGNNHN
+608 NNNNHN
-615 NRNTHNT
+615 TNKDKNK

-742 KKLQEAIKPKEKSSF
+742 TKLQEAIKPKEKSSF

-951 ARLNSGE
+951 TRLNSGE

-972 LDTPGSPVSNEI
+972 LDTPGSPVSNEM

-997 IGVLNNYS
+997 VGVLNNYS

>member
-58 VAMSHEKSKKAIK
+58 VAMSHDKSKKAIK

-187 TGKAAPEIADA
+187 TGKSAPEIADA
-198 FKLIGSQSPQLLKD
+198 FKLIGSQAPQLLKD

-324 LSVSKNDAFN
+324 LSVSKKDAFN

-400 QAGLSGAIAKVSN
+400 QAGLSGAVAKVSN

-452 VDAIGILFQ
+452 IDVIGILFQ
-461 ICVTLIKIAFTP
+461 ICITLIKMAFTP
-473 LKLIVELL
+473 LKLIVEFL

-510 QAGFRS
+510 KAAFRG

-562 LNWLGVSSKKIDN
+562 LNWLGVSSKKIDK

-580 PPKKP
+580 PEKKP
-585 GKPKIA
+585 QKPKIA
-591 KGNNPPYPDG
+591 KGNNPPVPDG
-601 NGNGKGN
+601 NN
-608 GNGNNHN
+608 NNHN
-615 NRNTHNT
+615 NHNT
-622 NKVKIEYE
+622 NKDKNKNKVKIEYE

-674 EIELGIKPKIEKSTL
+674 EIELGIKPKIEKSTI

-742 KKLQEAIKPKEKSSF
+742 TKLQEAIKPKEKSSF

-951 ARLNSGE
+951 ARLNANE
-958 MILNT
+958 MVLSTN
-963 RQQANLFRM
+963 QQANLFR
-972 LDTPGSPVSNEI
+972 LLNGELSSLGENGSTTPGS
-984 TSNVSFKIKGSDL
+984 VSFKIKGSDL
-997 IGVLNNYS
+997 VGVLNNYS
-1005 KKRSRI
+1005 KKMKRI

>member
-31 KRTAEDTSKSTDK
+31 KKTAEETSKSTDK

-198 FKLIGSQSPQLLKD
+198 FKLIGSQAPQLLKD
-212 SDALADVTKAAI
+212 RDALADVTKAAI

-562 LNWLGVSSKKIDN
+562 LNWLGVSSKKIDK

-580 PPKKP
+580 PEKKP
-585 GKPKIA
+585 QKPKIA

-615 NRNTHNT
+615 NRNTNNT